1 MDEMG
6 NLKHTHTDEFAE
18 WWGVGLRIFLIL
30 SCLFVSIFIG
40 IPQLWQNR
48 MLLISGR
55 GLFFSVSHWN
65 RKEDETKNKNKTWI
79 PFLFFTTSPTL
90 LFCLVPPPPLWLCME
105 LMMMQHFIHDKNG
118 GKEEEKVKLCV
129 KCANRSSLVSIFY
142 WLIKYYY
149 LCLSVG
155 HRSDMLSSVDSIREK
170 KIY

>member
-1 MDEMG
+1 MG
-6 NLKHTHTDEFAE
+6 
-18 WWGVGLRIFLIL
+18 GRIKDFSYFKL
-30 SCLFVSIFIG
+30 SFCFDFHWNSTIVTEPDVVDFGEGFV
-40 IPQLWQNR
+40 
-48 MLLISGR
+48 
-55 GLFFSVSHWN
+55 FSVSHWN

-129 KCANRSSLVSIFY
+129 KCASRSSLVSIFY